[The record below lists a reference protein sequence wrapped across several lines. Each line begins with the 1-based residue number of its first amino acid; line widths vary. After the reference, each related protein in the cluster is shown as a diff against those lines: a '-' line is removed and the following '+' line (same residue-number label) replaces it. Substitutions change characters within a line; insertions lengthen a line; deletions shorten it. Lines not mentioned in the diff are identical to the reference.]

1 MPSQAPPQVSP
12 APAQAERLPCGTP
25 LAAAQVPE
33 GAMSQASHWP
43 EQARSQQTPSTQKP
57 LAQTAF
63 SLHVSRLVKHDPFVQ
78 GFPLVH

>member
-1 MPSQAPPQVSP
+1 MLPTRPQFSHGPSHA
-12 APAQAERLPCGTP
+12 L
-25 LAAAQVPE
+25 L
-33 GAMSQASHWP
+33 
-43 EQARSQQTPSTQKP
+43 QQTPSTQKP